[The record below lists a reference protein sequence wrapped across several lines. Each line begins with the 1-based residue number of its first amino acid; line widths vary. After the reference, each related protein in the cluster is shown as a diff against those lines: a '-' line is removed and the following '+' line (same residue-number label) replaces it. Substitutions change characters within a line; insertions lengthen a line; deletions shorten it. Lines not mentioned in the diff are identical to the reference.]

1 MFCPDNGSALL
12 NGLTR
17 LLFWAQ
23 RVILFTPRPGVPA
36 NISFKNDL
44 SIHLFICLF
53 FLRCFVLKNRTKI
66 SFISETVAF
75 ALFFFFLFSC
85 QINVEPKKDV
95 RSQFLKCLFYVFR
108 AKFDLKFLNA
118 VWRTILLYVRRATCV
133 ARAPNFVDSPCW
145 VFLGPFFP
153 TDNSEPF
160 QLQFQVICPQSGSA
174 FLAVCGI
181 SYCCM
186 PRKL

>member
-1 MFCPDNGSALL
+1 MLIFPTMFRAKKSNQ
-12 NGLTR
+12 N
-17 LLFWAQ
+17 
-23 RVILFTPRPGVPA
+23 
-36 NISFKNDL
+36 
-44 SIHLFICLF
+44 F
-53 FLRCFVLKNRTKI
+53 FYLGNSCVC
-66 SFISETVAF
+66 A
-75 ALFFFFLFSC
+75 FFFFLFSC

-145 VFLGPFFP
+145 VFLGPFFR